1 MRFTWDENKNN
12 INIQKHKIDFVDV
25 PSVFDGPMLIEL
37 DAREDY
43 GEERW
48 KGIGFLRKGVVVVIF
63 TERHNDTI
71 RIISARK
78 ADKNER
84 TKFEQSLKN

>member
-1 MRFTWDENKNN
+1 MGQCSLNLMNV
-12 INIQKHKIDFVDV
+12 KI
-25 PSVFDGPMLIEL
+25 MALIEL
-37 DAREDY
+37 NEREDY

>member
-1 MRFTWDENKNN
+1 MA
-12 INIQKHKIDFVDV
+12 
-25 PSVFDGPMLIEL
+25 LIEL
-37 DAREDY
+37 NEREDY